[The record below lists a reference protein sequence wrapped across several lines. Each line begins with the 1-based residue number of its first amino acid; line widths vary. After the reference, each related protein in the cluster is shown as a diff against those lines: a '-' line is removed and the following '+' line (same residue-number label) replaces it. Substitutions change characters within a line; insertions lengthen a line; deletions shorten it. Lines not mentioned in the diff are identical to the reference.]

1 MAEHKQALIEEIIIE
16 LHSRISLVESYPD
29 KRRPY
34 VELYDSILKAL
45 PYVSGKTE
53 EIGFLSH
60 RVRGMIGDMYMVDYY
75 RRFGIITQAI
85 VADMTNVDS
94 PVSRVYMIKSS
105 FGRKAGI
112 SGILEENTETKE
124 RKVIQKNLF
133 YKD

>member
-45 PYVSGKTE
+45 SYVSDKTE

-60 RVRGMIGDMYMVDYY
+60 RVRGMIGDMYMIDYY

-105 FGRKAGI
+105 FGNKAGI
-112 SGILEENTETKE
+112 AEILEENTETKE